1 MIRYANKLL
10 VAECDRC
17 EETLNTG
24 QKSFQ
29 QAANYLS
36 RAAGWDSWE
45 HDGVWRNYC
54 PRCIEGGDPDLDRA
68 GIGFTKKRIMD
79 DDY

>member
-1 MIRYANKLL
+1 VIRFVKGKW

-17 EETLNTG
+17 GATINTG

-36 RAAGWDSWE
+36 RAEGWDSWE

-68 GIGFTKKRIMD
+68 GIGFTKRSID
-79 DDY
+79 DD